1 MDSTFKNRCYRLI
14 KAHGSGNWEFDDF
27 VAGKGKGLVGLL
39 YGEPGLGKTYTAEA
53 IAETARM
60 PLYSVSSGALG
71 SDVET
76 ISTRLTHILDL
87 ATHWRAVLLVDEADV
102 FLTKR
107 TIADLERNAI
117 VSVFLREI
125 EYYPG
130 ILILTTNRA
139 ESIDAAFR
147 SKSRE

>member
-1 MDSTFKNRCYRLI
+1 
-14 KAHGSGNWEFDDF
+14 
-27 VAGKGKGLVGLL
+27 
-39 YGEPGLGKTYTAEA
+39 
-53 IAETARM
+53 M

-117 VSVFLREI
+117 VSVFLRGI

-147 SKSRE
+147 SKSRD